1 MPLLTVVGSITTPPG
16 KTLAWATLEV
26 QLLEEY
32 ADGDARYPREY
43 LLEYDLTNG
52 AWKPNGT
59 ADGTAAEIPGAD
71 VGGPAPAAQLREVQH
86 YADNSEQ
93 SRSWTQGLVAT
104 SAGEWDYT
112 AEPPERW
119 AMGGNYGATLY
130 PAATGRLLRYGAG
143 APSSSLGVVGD
154 FYIDT
159 AHSRLYG
166 PKTSTGWDGYTVIG
180 GTGSLFEYTHTQNT
194 AATTWT
200 INHNL
205 GIKPTV
211 QLLNTGSQVIEG
223 DLVHTN
229 SNQAI
234 AYFST
239 PVAGLARCVGGIG
252 TAPGAG
258 TGGLFDGTETVITA
272 LANDDYLF
280 LTDTSDSD
288 NPKRITVAN
297 AASSGLQGPQGPTG
311 LTGATGPQGPTG
323 PTGATGMFSGS
334 ETIITALAND
344 DYLFLT
350 DTSDSNNPKRI
361 TAGNVLLSSKA
372 VTISW
377 TSNGDAYLV
386 AHEAMTLGSA
396 RTRGT
401 GTVAYAKSTD
411 GTTFNSATLPIT
423 LAVDDVLKISVT
435 GLSGYKSVTLER
447 SA

>member
-71 VGGPAPAAQLREVQH
+71 VGDPAPAAQLQEVQH
-86 YADNSEQ
+86 YTDNSEQ
-93 SRSWTQGLVAT
+93 SRSWAQGLVAT
-104 SAGEWDYT
+104 AAGEWDYT

-143 APSSSLGVVGD
+143 APSPSLGVVGD

-159 AHSRLYG
+159 THSRLYG

-180 GTGSLFEYTHTQNT
+180 GTGSLFEYTHTQNS
-194 AATTWT
+194 ASSTWT

-258 TGGLFDGTETVITA
+258 TGGLFDGTETIITA

-288 NPKRITVAN
+288 NPKRIT
-297 AASSGLQGPQGPTG
+297 
-311 LTGATGPQGPTG
+311 
-323 PTGATGMFSGS
+323 
-334 ETIITALAND
+334 
-344 DYLFLT
+344 
-350 DTSDSNNPKRI
+350 
-361 TAGNVLLSSKA
+361 AGNVLLSSKA
-372 VTISW
+372 ITISW
-377 TSNGDAYLV
+377 TSDGDAYLV

-411 GTTFNSATLPIT
+411 GTTFNAATLPVT